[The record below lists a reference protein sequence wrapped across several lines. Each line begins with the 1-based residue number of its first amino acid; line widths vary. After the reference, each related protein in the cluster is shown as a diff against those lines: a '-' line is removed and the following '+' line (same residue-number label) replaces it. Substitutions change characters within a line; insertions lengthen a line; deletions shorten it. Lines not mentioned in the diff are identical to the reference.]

1 MHFLEDVSS
10 VSGKGRVEEN
20 ILVLVIGVK
29 CIHIFT
35 RFLFSLLLHLLYKSR
50 LLIPQTKSATT
61 AINCYTAS
69 AIFWLIFPS
78 HAVQ

>member
-20 ILVLVIGVK
+20 ILVLVIGAK

-35 RFLFSLLLHLLYKSR
+35 RLKIHHHISITTDLHNFCSH
-50 LLIPQTKSATT
+50 
-61 AINCYTAS
+61 CYCIYCIRAGY
-69 AIFWLIFPS
+69 
-78 HAVQ
+78 

>member
-10 VSGKGRVEEN
+10 VSGKGRVEEK

-35 RFLFSLLLHLLYKSR
+35 SLKIHHYISIMTDLCNFCSH
-50 LLIPQTKSATT
+50 
-61 AINCYTAS
+61 CYCIYCIRAGY
-69 AIFWLIFPS
+69 
-78 HAVQ
+78 